1 MKTGAGLIRIM
12 KGTVLGLL
20 LVAAAAG
27 IGISAPGGSQ
37 TVTVAAAANIDI
49 TVPAAASIA
58 STAPD
63 LCGTIS
69 TVIHV
74 KSNKAY
80 NLQIRSEPT
89 AYANGKASN
98 GTTEMVNAFQYGLA
112 GTGPWTNV
120 TSSYV
125 NIFGADQA
133 KTGGTGVDHTVHYNQ
148 CVDWADDPG
157 TYTIVIEYLGVQAP

>member
-1 MKTGAGLIRIM
+1 MKSGMGLIRII
-12 KGTVLGLL
+12 KGTTLAALL
-20 LVAAAAG
+20 VVAAASTG
-27 IGISAPGGSQ
+27 IGAPGGSQ
-37 TVTVAAAANIDI
+37 SVTVAAAANIDI
-49 TVPAAASIA
+49 TVPASAAIG
-58 STAPD
+58 STAPGA
-63 LCGTIS
+63 CGTTS

-80 NLQIRSEPT
+80 NLQIRSEPA

-98 GTTEMVNAFQYGLA
+98 GTAEMTNAFQYGPA

-125 NIFGADQA
+125 DLFGTSQP
-133 KTGGTGVDHTVHYNQ
+133 KTTGLGVDHTFFYQQ

-157 TYTIVIEYLGVQAP
+157 TYTIVIEYLGVQP

>member
-1 MKTGAGLIRIM
+1 MKTAGELVVFA
-12 KGTVLGLL
+12 KGTALTLL
-20 LVAAAAG
+20 LVAVAAG

-63 LCGTIS
+63 ACGATS
-69 TVIHV
+69 TVINV

-89 AYANGKASN
+89 GYANGKASN
-98 GTTEMVNAFQYGLA
+98 GTTEMTNAFQYGLA

-133 KTGGTGVDHTVHYNQ
+133 KTTGVGVDHTLHYQQ

-157 TYTIVIEYLGVQAP
+157 SYTIVIEYLGVQAP